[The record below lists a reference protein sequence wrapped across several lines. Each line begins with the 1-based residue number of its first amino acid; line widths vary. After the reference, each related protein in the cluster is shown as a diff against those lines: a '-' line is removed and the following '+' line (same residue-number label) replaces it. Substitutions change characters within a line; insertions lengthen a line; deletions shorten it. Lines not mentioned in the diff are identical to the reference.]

1 MSEAELLALRAR
13 LLFLRDEILERLQT
27 ELGAGELGL
36 MSGVMTAILAI
47 DETLPAPRQSGGDPG
62 RQ

>member
-47 DETLPAPRQSGGDPG
+47 QARLSGDRAGLS
-62 RQ
+62 RVAA